1 MALNPGALANGQ
13 EQFEKYQSTVVNRQM
28 VQYDYRHTDGELFSC
43 VAHTLLQARRK
54 RDRWLESKSISAARR
69 RGQIASVDRNRAGM
83 ILGLRKL
90 GLN

>member
-13 EQFEKYQSTVVNRQM
+13 EQFERYQSTVVNRQM
-28 VQYDYRHTDGELFSC
+28 VQYDYRYTDGDLFSC

-54 RDRWLESKSISAARR
+54 RDRWLESKSISAVRR
-69 RGQIASVDRNRAGM
+69 SPQLASVDRSKSGM
-83 ILGLRKL
+83 IFGLRKL